1 MYCSKCGTKNEDNA
15 KFCVKC
21 RNPLGSLNDTT
32 NTSSSS
38 SVSSSNSWF
47 YSVSDSLDGDNEG
60 KKETVVPPTPPKS
73 SYTSPTPPPKS
84 STSYVP
90 VPPKKTS
97 VTSSKGININ
107 NNLVKIIGVI
117 AVIVV
122 IVVGVMVSGI
132 TKPKCEKA
140 VDKFMKSML
149 ITYDAYDALDIF
161 PEFFINSYGRN
172 TLVKTLEKGCNEL
185 RNNAESENTEI
196 AYKILGSEEVSSAEL
211 QSKKEYYS
219 NTHNVIINDAKNV
232 NVILSAEGRTET
244 ETVSIPMIK
253 IDGSWYIDVQGGG
266 WLGNITN
273 SMPR

>member
-1 MYCSKCGTKNEDNA
+1 MYCSKCGTKNEDDA
-15 KFCVKC
+15 KFCVEC
-21 RNPLGSLNDTT
+21 RNPLGTSSDTT
-32 NTSSSS
+32 STSSSS

-47 YSVSDSLDGDNEG
+47 YSVSDSLDGGNEG

-73 SYTSPTPPPKS
+73 S
-84 STSYVP
+84 TSYVPP

-97 VTSSKGININ
+97 VTSSKGVNIN
-107 NNLVKIIGVI
+107 NNLVKIIGLI

-132 TKPKCEKA
+132 TKPGCEKA

-149 ITYDAYDALDIF
+149 VTCDAYDALDIF
-161 PEFFINSYGRN
+161 PKFFIDSYGRS

-185 RNNAESENTEI
+185 KNNAESENIEI
-196 AYKILGSEEVSSAEL
+196 SYKISGSEDVSSNEL

-219 NTHNVIINDAKNV
+219 NTHNVIIKDAKNV
-232 NVILSAEGRTET
+232 NVILSADGKTET
-244 ETVSIPMIK
+244 ETISIPMIK

-273 SMPR
+273 SIPR